1 MQLSKV
7 PMRTAQLY
15 SIYCARHHTA
25 VSSIKIPL
33 RKSEEL
39 LTQLSKVN
47 AALTSNNQVIAEQ
60 SHQLEKLN
68 ATKDKF

>member
-1 MQLSKV
+1 MELINAKEN
-7 PMRTAQLY
+7 L
-15 SIYCARHHTA
+15 
-25 VSSIKIPL
+25 
-33 RKSEEL
+33 EL

-68 ATKDKF
+68 ATKDKFFLVL

>member
-1 MQLSKV
+1 
-7 PMRTAQLY
+7 
-15 SIYCARHHTA
+15 
-25 VSSIKIPL
+25 
-33 RKSEEL
+33 L

-68 ATKDKF
+68 ATKDKFFLVL